1 MDKYIYLSIGTNK
14 GNRIS
19 NAKLVLKKISNIS
32 NIIRISNFY
41 KTQSWGFSA
50 DYFLNFIVQ
59 IQTKLLPV
67 DLLDEL
73 IKIEKQMGRN
83 RNPHPNENK
92 YESRIIDIDILFYGS
107 EIINSKKLIIPHP
120 RINLRNFILVPLN
133 ELSPNF
139 ICPVTNKQIK
149 EILKD
154 CKDKSIVEK
163 TTTLIHV

>member
-14 GNRIS
+14 GDRIS
-19 NAKLVLKKISNIS
+19 NSKLVLKKISNIS
-32 NIIRISNFY
+32 KIIRISNFY

-59 IQTKLLPV
+59 IQTKLLPI
-67 DLLDEL
+67 DLLNEL
-73 IKIEKQMGRN
+73 IKIEKQMGRS
-83 RNPHPNENK
+83 RKLKSNENK

-120 RINLRNFILVPLN
+120 RINLRNFILVPLS

>member
-1 MDKYIYLSIGTNK
+1 M
-14 GNRIS
+14 
-19 NAKLVLKKISNIS
+19 
-32 NIIRISNFY
+32 
-41 KTQSWGFSA
+41 
-50 DYFLNFIVQ
+50 
-59 IQTKLLPV
+59 PV

-107 EIINSKKLIIPHP
+107 EVINSKKLIIPHP
-120 RINLRNFILVPLN
+120 RINLRNFILIPLN